1 MLNKSNI
8 DISTKIIQNHLLIET
23 WFREYQSNFNPVIT
37 CSVDLRNSH
46 YKISPVDTNI
56 FPAGFNNLS
65 ELSHALAVQAFQS
78 LIQHEIGSC
87 RRILLIPESHT
98 RNVFYYESLAKLR
111 DIIYQAG
118 YEVKIGSLLLE
129 EGQEPNEVVL
139 PSGRHITLYP
149 IMREDNRIKLK
160 DFDPCLIILN
170 NDLSAGVPE
179 LLKNIKQV
187 VTPAPDLGWYQR
199 SKFKHFEQFSLVAKE
214 FASLIDIDPW
224 CVVPEQDH
232 LDNFDVYDSNSIEK
246 LAKKT
251 QALLNKIQEKYNQY
265 NIKDKPFIF
274 MKADAGTYG
283 MGVIP
288 ILDVQEVYSLNRKEK
303 QNMAVRKGNQQ
314 IDRVLIQEGV
324 YTYEQYGEQE
334 SVAEP
339 VIYLFGQHVIGGF
352 YRVHQKKGINENLNA
367 PGMAFEPMAFQEC
380 CHTPDPEQSIFYPKN
395 KYYVYGVIARLASI
409 AARLE
414 QGCYK

>member
-1 MLNKSNI
+1 MLNKYNF
-8 DISTKIIQNHLLIET
+8 DISDKIIKNHLLIET
-23 WFREYQSNFNPVIT
+23 WFREYHSDFNPVIT

-46 YKISPVDTNI
+46 YKIAPVDTNL

-65 ELSHALAVQAFQS
+65 EQSHALAVQAFQA
-78 LIQHEIGSC
+78 LVQHEIGSC

-118 YEVKIGSLLLE
+118 FEIQIGSLLLE
-129 EGQEPNEVVL
+129 SGQEPTDVTL
-139 PSGRHITLYP
+139 PSGRHIMLHP
-149 IMREDNRIKLK
+149 LIRDQDRIKLT
-160 DFDPCLIILN
+160 DYDPCLVILN

-179 LLKNIKQV
+179 ILKNIKQTI
-187 VTPAPDLGWYQR
+187 TPSLDLGWYQR
-199 SKFKHFEQFSLVAKE
+199 SKFKHFEQFGKIANE
-214 FASLIDIDPW
+214 FSSLIDIDPW
-224 CVVPEQDH
+224 FILPEQDYIN
-232 LDNFDVYDSNSIEK
+232 DFDVYNSESIEL
-246 LAKKT
+246 LAHKT
-251 QALLNKIQEKYNQY
+251 QLLLDKIQAKYNQY
-265 NIKDKPFIF
+265 QIPDKPFIF

-288 ILDVQEVYSLNRKEK
+288 ILDAQEIYSLNRKEK

-314 IDRVLIQEGV
+314 VDKVLIQEGV
-324 YTYEQYGEQE
+324 YTYEQYGELG

-339 VIYLFGQHVIGGF
+339 VIYMFGHHVIGGF

-380 CHTPDPEQSIFYPKN
+380 CHTPDPTQPVSYAKN